1 MNDYVQI
8 FYGSEIEALEL
19 KSRLNDLNIFPILK
33 DETKSANLAGFGVPN
48 YMYSHRVFIHKDQYS
63 EACLFISEIK
73 KKYKKIVL
81 LNKEIKSKERRSKK
95 PFIISLISLLDKLS
109 F

>member
-1 MNDYVQI
+1 LNDYVQI

-73 KKYKKIVL
+73 KKKKNCTAKQRNQVKRTEEQKTVYYFP
-81 LNKEIKSKERRSKK
+81 NKPSG
-95 PFIISLISLLDKLS
+95 
-109 F
+109 

>member
-48 YMYSHRVFIHKDQYS
+48 YMYSHRVFVHKDQYS

-73 KKYKKIVL
+73 KKNIKKL
-81 LNKEIKSKERRSKK
+81 YY
-95 PFIISLISLLDKLS
+95 
-109 F
+109 